1 MTRTPAHKPAGTAEG
16 GQFTATARSEPSI
29 TLSPEQK
36 SSAEMRETGKPQAER
51 AALVASLRETQA
63 RIDALDIN
71 EAATALR
78 RRYPTA
84 ATLEARTT
92 GEDDVVWAELRDA
105 DGTLLTAGDTDDPEF
120 FTELD
125 QLDLVPDKYRVK
137 TSPLRACTTDDDE
150 PWLRRYD
157 LDKMAAL
164 TADQITGAK
173 K

>member
-36 SSAEMRETGKPQAER
+36 SSAER

-105 DGTLLTAGDTDDPEF
+105 DGALLTAGDTDDPEF